1 MIIQHNMRSANT
13 NRQLG
18 ITNGQ
23 LSKSAEKLS
32 SGYRIN
38 RAGDD
43 AAGLSISEKMRGQIR
58 GLNQASTN
66 AQDGISLIQT
76 AEGAMNEIHS
86 VVQRMRELAVQGAN
100 DTNVSEDRKAIV
112 AEMSELREEI
122 DRIANSTEFNT
133 MKLINGTFDENGGR
147 ALTLQVGANKNTEGV
162 VINSDLSSGEQVIKF
177 NIADMRVTSGSEDKM
192 TALADLDFTAES
204 ADLVGT
210 TDAPATND
218 NWQTAINTINDA
230 LAFVSESR
238 SNLGAK
244 QNRLEHTIANTDNT
258 AENLQAAESR
268 IRDVDM
274 AKEMVG
280 YSKDSILQQAAQSM
294 LAQANQST
302 QGVLSLLQ

>member
-1 MIIQHNMRSANT
+1 MIIQHNMTAANT

-18 ITNGQ
+18 ITNGNLQ
-23 LSKSAEKLS
+23 KATEKLS
-32 SGYRIN
+32 SGYRVN

-58 GLNQASTN
+58 GLEQASTN

-100 DTNVSEDRKAIV
+100 DTNVAEDRKAIT
-112 AEMSELREEI
+112 AEMRELREEI

-133 MKLINGTFDENGGR
+133 MKLIDGTFDEADGR
-147 ALTLQVGANKNTEGV
+147 ALTLQVGANKNTED
-162 VINSDLSSGEQVIKF
+162 VIINEELEAGEQVIKF
-177 NIADMRVTSGSEDKM
+177 NVADMRVTGGSAEEM
-192 TALADLDFTAES
+192 QALAELDFTE
-204 ADLVGT
+204 DGTLVGS
-210 TDAPATND
+210 TDEPATND
-218 NWQTAINTINDA
+218 DWQTAIDTINSALSYVSDA
-230 LAFVSESR
+230 R

-274 AKEMVG
+274 AEEMVKF
-280 YSKDSILQQAAQSM
+280 SKDSILQQAAQSM

-302 QGVLSLLQ
+302 QGVLSLLR